1 MRCSIHF
8 LNFFYCENRE
18 EKLHSNISPKYFKV
32 ERLSNLKK
40 KRKLSELV
48 LNSSWIQSRGNLAYE
63 NSSLKSEVCF
73 HKSALSDFKSWIS
86 GYYLLANDL
95 LELFKCDCLLDFK
108 EQNLK
113 RSRQIS
119 FCGNEESR
127 WKMILK
133 PFQKPCPRCTLLA
146 KRGVLK
152 ISINQWT
159 VSILTQNSLKYS
171 RHTKFFNLVCETL
184 T

>member
-8 LNFFYCENRE
+8 LNFFYCDNRE

-73 HKSALSDFKSWIS
+73 HKSALSNFKSWIS

-95 LELFKCDCLLDFK
+95 LELFQVWLSARLPRAEFKKVQTDF
-108 EQNLK
+108 
-113 RSRQIS
+113 

-159 VSILTQNSLKYS
+159 VFDPHS
-171 RHTKFFNLVCETL
+171 KFPQIFSWH
-184 T
+184 

>member
-1 MRCSIHF
+1 MDTIQLATSGVRCSIHF

-73 HKSALSDFKSWIS
+73 HKSASSNFKSWIS

-95 LELFKCDCLLDFK
+95 LELFKCDCLLDFQ

-113 RSRQIS
+113 RSRQI
-119 FCGNEESR
+119 FCGNDESR

-159 VSILTQNSLKYS
+159 VFDPHS
-171 RHTKFFNLVCETL
+171 KFPQIFSWH
-184 T
+184 

>member
-1 MRCSIHF
+1 MRRSIHF

-73 HKSALSDFKSWIS
+73 HKSALSNFKSWIS

-113 RSRQIS
+113 RSRQIFLWKWRIQMENDFKAVSKTLPKVYTVGKEGCFENFNQLVNS
-119 FCGNEESR
+119 FQSS
-127 WKMILK
+127 
-133 PFQKPCPRCTLLA
+133 
-146 KRGVLK
+146 LK
-152 ISINQWT
+152 IPWN
-159 VSILTQNSLKYS
+159 ILVTLNSLFWHVKP
-171 RHTKFFNLVCETL
+171 
-184 T
+184 

>member
-1 MRCSIHF
+1 VRCSIHF

-73 HKSALSDFKSWIS
+73 HKSALSNFKSWIS

-95 LELFKCDCLLDFK
+95 LELFKCDCLLDFQ
-108 EQNLK
+108 EQNFKKVQTDFFLWK
-113 RSRQIS
+113 WRIQMENDFKAVSKTLPKVYTVGKEGCFENFNQPVNS
-119 FCGNEESR
+119 FDPHS
-127 WKMILK
+127 
-133 PFQKPCPRCTLLA
+133 
-146 KRGVLK
+146 
-152 ISINQWT
+152 
-159 VSILTQNSLKYS
+159 
-171 RHTKFFNLVCETL
+171 KFPEIFSSH
-184 T
+184 

>member
-1 MRCSIHF
+1 VRYSIYF
-8 LNFFYCENRE
+8 LNFCLLRE
-18 EKLHSNISPKYFKV
+18 LRRKIALKLFPKIFL
-32 ERLSNLKK
+32 RLKDSNLKK

-63 NSSLKSEVCF
+63 NSSLKKWRVCF
-73 HKSALSDFKSWIS
+73 HKSALSNFKSWIS

-95 LELFKCDCLLDFK
+95 LELFKCNCLLDFQ

-113 RSRQIS
+113 RSRQF

-127 WKMILK
+127 WKMNLK
-133 PFQKPCPRCTLLA
+133 LFQKPCPRCTLLA

-152 ISINQWT
+152 ISIN
-159 VSILTQNSLKYS
+159 
-171 RHTKFFNLVCETL
+171 
-184 T
+184 

>member
-1 MRCSIHF
+1 MATSEVRCSIHF

-18 EKLHSNISPKYFKV
+18 EKLHSNTSPKYFKV

-48 LNSSWIQSRGNLAYE
+48 LNSSCYNLEEILPTKIVAP
-63 NSSLKSEVCF
+63 KVCF
-73 HKSALSDFKSWIS
+73 HKSALSNFKSWIS
-86 GYYLLANDL
+86 GYYLLANDF
-95 LELFKCDCLLDFK
+95 LELLKCDCLLDFQ

-119 FCGNEESR
+119 YGNDESR
-127 WKMILK
+127 WKVNLN

-159 VSILTQNSLKYS
+159 VFDPHLKFPEIFS
-171 RHTKFFNLVCETL
+171 WH
-184 T
+184 